1 MTELLKICQMV
12 KVKGASDIHLFPDQ
26 PIFYRL
32 NGVIEKLDGIIL
44 NEDQIKKIIL
54 ETSSPKAREI
64 LGKQRQVTYAED
76 VATVGRLRFS
86 VFLDKSKFAIAIR
99 FINQKFLELE
109 DLGFGEGVRKIVS
122 QPSGLILVG
131 SPSGEGKTSTIA
143 ALLNFINRH
152 FEKSIFTIENPV
164 EYVFK
169 DEKSAFIQRSIP
181 VDISNFYNGL
191 CEAYRVDPDV
201 VVSDSI
207 NYSDAM
213 DQALTLC
220 ESGCMVIGSTEG
232 GDSQQIVDRL
242 ISCRE
247 PGDRE
252 ALRARIASQLKMII
266 SQRLVPRDDQG
277 GRIAIFDVLIN
288 TPQMKALIRNNNM
301 AMFRTLQNQGEIAG
315 MKTFDSQL
323 AGLVRKRVVTQ
334 KTASEYAIDKSRIV
348 ATHA

>member
-12 KVKGASDIHLFPDQ
+12 KVKGASDLHLFPDQ

-32 NGVIEKLDGIIL
+32 HGAIEKLEGIIL
-44 NEDQIKKIIL
+44 NEDQIKRIIL

-64 LGKQRQVTYAED
+64 LGRQRQVTYAED
-76 VATVGRLRFS
+76 VETVGRLRFS
-86 VFLDKSKFAIAIR
+86 VFLDKGKFAIAIR
-99 FINQKFLELE
+99 FISEKIFELE
-109 DLGFGEGVRKIVS
+109 DLGFSEGVRKVIS
-122 QPSGLILVG
+122 SPSGLVLVG

-143 ALLNFINRH
+143 ALLNFVNSH

-169 DEKSAFIQRSIP
+169 DNKSAFIQRSIP

-220 ESGCMVIGSTEG
+220 ESGCMVVGSTEG
-232 GDSQQIVDRL
+232 GDCHQILDRL

-247 PGDRE
+247 PSDRE

-266 SQRLVPRDDQG
+266 SQRLVPRDDQS
-277 GRIAIFDVLIN
+277 GRIAIFDILIN
-288 TPQMKALIRNNNM
+288 TPQMKALVRNNNM
-301 AMFRTLQNQGEIAG
+301 SMFRTLQGQGEIAG

-323 AGLVRKRVVTQ
+323 AVLARKRVISQ
-334 KTASEYAIDKSRIV
+334 KTAVEYAIDKSRISGQS
-348 ATHA
+348 

>member
-1 MTELLKICQMV
+1 MSELMKVCQMV
-12 KVKGASDIHLFPDQ
+12 KVKGASDLHLFPDQ

-32 NGVIEKLDGIIL
+32 HGQIEKLDSLQL

-76 VATVGRLRFS
+76 VPTVGRLRFS
-86 VFLDKSKFAIAIR
+86 VFLDKGKFAIAIR
-99 FINQKFLELE
+99 FINEKCFELDE
-109 DLGFGEGVRKIVS
+109 LGFAEGIRKVIS

-131 SPSGEGKTSTIA
+131 SPSGEGKTTTIA
-143 ALLNFINRH
+143 AMLNFINRH

-164 EYVFK
+164 EYVFR
-169 DEKSAFIQRSIP
+169 DEKAAFIQRSIP

-220 ESGCMVIGSTEG
+220 ESGCMVIGSTEV
-232 GDSQQIVDRL
+232 GDCQQILDRL
-242 ISCRE
+242 INCRE
-247 PGDRE
+247 PAERE
-252 ALRARIASQLKMII
+252 SLRARIASQLKMII
-266 SQRLVPRDDQG
+266 SQRLIPRDDKT
-277 GRIAIFDVLIN
+277 GRVAIFDIMIN
-288 TPQMKALIRNNNM
+288 TPQMKALVRNNNM
-301 AMFRTLQNQGEIAG
+301 SMFRALQGQGEIAG

-323 AGLVRKRVVTQ
+323 AHLVRKRIINQRVG
-334 KTASEYAIDKSRIV
+334 SDYAIDKSRINS
-348 ATHA
+348 

>member
-1 MTELLKICQMV
+1 MSELMKVCQMV
-12 KVKGASDIHLFPDQ
+12 KVKGASDLHLFPDQ

-32 NGVIEKLDGIIL
+32 HGQIEKLDSLQL

-76 VATVGRLRFS
+76 VPTVGRLRFS
-86 VFLDKSKFAIAIR
+86 VFLDKGKFAIAIR
-99 FINQKFLELE
+99 FINEKFFELDE
-109 DLGFGEGVRKIVS
+109 LGFAEGIRKVIS

-131 SPSGEGKTSTIA
+131 SPSGEGKTTTIA
-143 ALLNFINRH
+143 AMLNFINRH

-164 EYVFK
+164 EYVFR
-169 DEKSAFIQRSIP
+169 DEKAAFIQRSIP

-232 GDSQQIVDRL
+232 GDCQQILDRL
-242 ISCRE
+242 INCRE
-247 PGDRE
+247 PAERE
-252 ALRARIASQLKMII
+252 SLRARIASQLKMII
-266 SQRLVPRDDQG
+266 SQRLIPRDDKT
-277 GRIAIFDVLIN
+277 GRIAIFDIMIN
-288 TPQMKALIRNNNM
+288 TPQMKALVRNNNM
-301 AMFRTLQNQGEIAG
+301 SMFRALQGQGEIAG

-323 AGLVRKRVVTQ
+323 AHLVRKRIINQRVG
-334 KTASEYAIDKSRIV
+334 SDYAIDKSRINS
-348 ATHA
+348 